1 MCFEHLTLTSCI
13 RSEHIPGLCNYSS
26 SWMNTTAWC
35 QWFSSKKGRPKH
47 CQRPEDWKMKP
58 SVSLYSRWINSF
70 TPTSSSLREV
80 NRKTLYL
87 RWTLFI
93 CAGMQGQR
101 PCTTLKETRSGFT
114 VKEGEPIPTKIPSSV
129 FYVSFFENF
138 HFLYSNGQKGQI
150 VIKTHFQSL
159 I

>member
-1 MCFEHLTLTSCI
+1 MCFQYFTITFFISNQNIL
-13 RSEHIPGLCNYSS
+13 GLCNYSS

-70 TPTSSSLREV
+70 TPASSSLRV
-80 NRKTLYL
+80 GNRKTLNL

-93 CAGMQGQR
+93 CAKMHGQCPFR
-101 PCTTLKETRSGFT
+101 TLKETRSGFP
-114 VKEGEPIPTKIPSSV
+114 VKEGEVIPTKIASAFSSKYLWK
-129 FYVSFFENF
+129 FSLPPF
-138 HFLYSNGQKGQI
+138 QWAKR
-150 VIKTHFQSL
+150 IKY
-159 I
+159 

>member
-1 MCFEHLTLTSCI
+1 MCFQYLTLTSCI
-13 RSEHIPGLCNYSS
+13 RGKHMLGFCNYSS

-93 CAGMQGQR
+93 CAGMQWVTPMQNAQR
-101 PCTTLKETRSGFT
+101 NKIRFYSQGGRTHLNKKTFLPFSHKFLWKFSLPVFQWAKR
-114 VKEGEPIPTKIPSSV
+114 VK
-129 FYVSFFENF
+129 
-138 HFLYSNGQKGQI
+138 
-150 VIKTHFQSL
+150 
-159 I
+159 